1 MSNKRKTEEKIRSH
15 LYTLMSDLLV
25 ENDYGKVLNFFI
37 GLLSPEL
44 SQKVYNGS
52 IAVVEHSL
60 KLSYNSVEIP

>member
-37 GLLSPEL
+37 RVNKVGANLSFNVIPE
-44 SQKVYNGS
+44 SYG
-52 IAVVEHSL
+52 HSL
-60 KLSYNSVEIP
+60 MYHFHREK